1 MKKKNQ
7 QPIRREQHQQQQQ
20 LRRKLWTTSTF
31 LSFYN
36 SYKPPKFNQAN
47 ERERSKRNPQR
58 RETIQCPYTN
68 PCTILMMRNRKRIYW
83 HFRYWGW
90 MENFN
95 WEVTKKKEATIL
107 SPLVWFV
114 FLPKFAGTKCYRSL
128 AILPVTTFRQQQQQ
142 WEGENKNSE
151 KKTL

>member
-95 WEVTKKKEATIL
+95 WEVTKKTRSNHPLTPRMVCFSTEICWYQML
-107 SPLVWFV
+107 SIFSN
-114 FLPKFAGTKCYRSL
+114 FTCYYFS
-128 AILPVTTFRQQQQQ
+128 TTTTMRRR
-142 WEGENKNSE
+142 K
-151 KKTL
+151 